1 MQQKQS
7 VAVLPLSEG
16 ETLQETGKKLR
27 ALCLFSSF
35 RRRYDKKERTIALSA
50 DAKRCSARSTTA
62 QSVQGSS
69 FMNRKSSRH
78 SAGGG
83 ARCSAFTG
91 KERFV
96 SSHDPTC
103 ARSDTVRPFRPRAR
117 HRFRT
122 ALSCVLAVLL
132 FCASAIVTPNAEAAG
147 APAPKILIAFFSLT
161 GNTRLIA
168 RDIQKMTGG
177 DLFEIRPVHSYGP
190 DFDGAVEQ
198 ARRELRENARPLLK
212 DTVADFESYDVV
224 FVGFPNWVGTMP
236 MPVFSFLE
244 QYDFSG
250 KTIIPFCTH
259 GTSGPS
265 STFRDLAALPLH
277 SVILEGLAI
286 YRNDVRSAEGR
297 VREWLHNLGY
307 LKDEAR

>member
-1 MQQKQS
+1 
-7 VAVLPLSEG
+7 
-16 ETLQETGKKLR
+16 
-27 ALCLFSSF
+27 
-35 RRRYDKKERTIALSA
+35 
-50 DAKRCSARSTTA
+50 
-62 QSVQGSS
+62 
-69 FMNRKSSRH
+69 MNRKNTRH

-83 ARCSAFTG
+83 AGCSAFTG
-91 KERFV
+91 KERFF

-103 ARSDTVRPFRPRAR
+103 ARSDTVRPSRAR
-117 HRFRT
+117 HRFRI
-122 ALSCVLAVLL
+122 ALSCALAVLL
-132 FCASAIVTPNAEAAG
+132 FCASAIVAPNAEAAA

-177 DLFEIRPVHSYGP
+177 DLFEIRPVHGYGP

-198 ARRELRENARPLLK
+198 ARRELRENARPPLK
-212 DTVADFESYDVV
+212 ETVSDIRSYDVV

-236 MPVFSFLE
+236 MPVFTFLE
-244 QYDFSG
+244 GHDLAG
-250 KTIIPFCTH
+250 KTIVPFCTH

-265 STFRDLAALPLH
+265 NTFRDLAALPLH
-277 SVILEGLAI
+277 AVVLEGLAV

-297 VREWLHNLGY
+297 VRKWLHDLGY